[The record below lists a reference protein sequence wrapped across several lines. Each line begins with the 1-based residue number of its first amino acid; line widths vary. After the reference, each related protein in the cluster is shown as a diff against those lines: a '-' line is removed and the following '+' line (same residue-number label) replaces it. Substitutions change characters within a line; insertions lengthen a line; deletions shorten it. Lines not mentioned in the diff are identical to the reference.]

1 MHIKTMEGLVG
12 ARTNM
17 NLVNTPMRVYRDA
30 ERRGD
35 LAVMERALGYAGE
48 FASKAVEYQATAEE
62 GMEKDAEAAREEQA
76 NMREEAI
83 QAHQEEQARLEAQ
96 TEKAHEEKK
105 ADDTQNAED
114 TNPATAQSI
123 AAPQNTVATANI
135 QASPAS
141 PMILTPGTLPAP
153 TANTAAKI
161 TFYGNT
167 GKAAPAMPSASYIS
181 VRL

>member
-83 QAHQEEQARLEAQ
+83 QAHQEEQARLEVQ
-96 TEKAHEEKK
+96 TEKAHEE
-105 ADDTQNAED
+105 TQNAED

-123 AAPQNTVATANI
+123 AAPQNTTATANI